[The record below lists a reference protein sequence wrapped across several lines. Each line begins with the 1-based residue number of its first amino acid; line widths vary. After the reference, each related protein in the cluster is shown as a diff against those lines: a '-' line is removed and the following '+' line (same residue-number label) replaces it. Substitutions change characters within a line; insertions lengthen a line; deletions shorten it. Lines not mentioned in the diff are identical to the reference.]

1 MSAFNK
7 FLQVLFIVGFVLY
20 SKAQSIVDIAVD
32 NGFSTLVNA
41 VVAAGLDETLA
52 SDGTYTVFAP
62 TDEAFAKLPSS
73 TLESLLE
80 PVNVD
85 LLTDILLYHV
95 AGQIVYSNEIQDGDQ
110 LTMLNDEIVTFSA
123 KSKCSVRVNNAKI
136 TMADVI
142 ADNGVVHVINEVL
155 LPPGVSRRLS
165 ETP

>member
-1 MSAFNK
+1 
-7 FLQVLFIVGFVLY
+7 V
-20 SKAQSIVDIAVD
+20 
-32 NGFSTLVNA
+32 
-41 VVAAGLDETLA
+41 
-52 SDGTYTVFAP
+52 
-62 TDEAFAKLPSS
+62 
-73 TLESLLE
+73 SLLE

-95 AGQIVYSNEIQDGDQ
+95 AGQIVYSNEIQDGDK
-110 LTMLNDEIVTFSA
+110 LIMLNDEIVTFSA